1 MMIRISLIFKVNVS
15 ILLLF
20 AISADL
26 SHDGNNGENISKLI
40 YEFITN
46 YKRLKF
52 GIVFT
57 CSREVS
63 EDILPFNIV
72 TKQLMR
78 GNVTLR
84 AVSVDD
90 YDELNCSNF
99 GNYAQLMRGLI
110 AHHQF
115 VLLDMNCPRANK
127 VLFEASRYELFN
139 ASFHWLIIDKKA
151 SSTNDDEAP
160 DGTGPDRLQRGQW
173 RNCRRRSQV
182 PPLFGRGPPAVSG
195 GNNGSFCSDDGDED
209 TTTLDRLETM
219 NISINAEIT
228 LVRESSVAGGA
239 TANGDRRRKVYAL
252 FDIWNPGFISG
263 GQLNVTAMGNYVVDN
278 AGGGRL
284 TVWFHQSTVVRRRD
298 MRGLK
303 LKIMTVV
310 TQRPGIPFEVYLATP
325 NNTHL
330 DSVHRYNFGLM
341 SYIRDYFNF
350 SFIMRRTK
358 SWGYLRNGTF
368 DGMIGALSRREVDL
382 GGSPMFF
389 RQERHRVVSYTTR
402 SFMERPCFIFRHPKR
417 QSTMRNPFLLPFET
431 VIWYLM
437 VFCGALLVVVL
448 FASYHFEESENPPF
462 PAVSAESG
470 TSGKIFTFVDLE

>member
-1 MMIRISLIFKVNVS
+1 MFLEN
-15 ILLLF
+15 
-20 AISADL
+20 SA
-26 SHDGNNGENISKLI
+26 S
-40 YEFITN
+40 
-46 YKRLKF
+46 
-52 GIVFT
+52 
-57 CSREVS
+57 S
-63 EDILPFNIV
+63 ELV
-72 TKQLMR
+72 
-78 GNVTLR
+78 
-84 AVSVDD
+84 
-90 YDELNCSNF
+90 
-99 GNYAQLMRGLI
+99 
-110 AHHQF
+110 
-115 VLLDMNCPRANK
+115 
-127 VLFEASRYELFN
+127 ASRYELFN

-303 LKIMTVV
+303 LKMMTVV

-350 SFIMRRTK
+350 R
-358 SWGYLRNGTF
+358 
-368 DGMIGALSRREVDL
+368 
-382 GGSPMFF
+382 
-389 RQERHRVVSYTTR
+389 
-402 SFMERPCFIFRHPKR
+402 
-417 QSTMRNPFLLPFET
+417 
-431 VIWYLM
+431 
-437 VFCGALLVVVL
+437 
-448 FASYHFEESENPPF
+448 
-462 PAVSAESG
+462 
-470 TSGKIFTFVDLE
+470 